1 MFLQNV
7 LTAATQVG
15 VLYILVAVG
24 FICDKTHI
32 YTEKASRLTNDLL
45 FYIVTPAIIIQSF
58 SSIENNPQNVKN
70 LLMAFLGGTLLHIV
84 GIIISIPFFRKGS
97 PDSSRVYKYAC
108 IYGNV
113 GYMALPLAQAV
124 LGSEGVFFCSG
135 VLIPFNIFVF
145 SHGIYLMTGK
155 SSEKTGFK
163 PKWFVFNPGVI
174 SVILGLPLFLL
185 SIKLP
190 YIIMQPVS
198 YISSLN
204 TPLAMLMFGTYLAKT
219 DLKFMFKRK
228 EAYLVA
234 VIKLIL
240 LPSVMLLIFK
250 LVGMSGAL
258 ITALIISASAPSANN
273 TAMFAVKYERDT
285 AAASQTI
292 AIVSFISVITMPMF
306 IAVSQL

>member
-1 MFLQNV
+1 MFLRNV

-58 SSIENNPQNVKN
+58 SSIENTTQNFKN
-70 LLMAFLGGTLLHIV
+70 LLLAFLGGTLLHIV
-84 GIIISIPFFRKGS
+84 GIVITLPFFRKGN
-97 PDSSRVYKYAC
+97 PDSTAVYKYAC

-113 GYMALPLAQAV
+113 GYMALPLARAV
-124 LGSEGVFFCSG
+124 LGTEGVFFCSG

-155 SSEKTGFK
+155 SSGKTGFN
-163 PKWFVFNPGVI
+163 PKWFIFNPGVI
-174 SVILGLPLFLL
+174 SVALGLPLFLL

-198 YISSLN
+198 YIASLN

-219 DLKFMFKRK
+219 DLRVMFKRK
-228 EAYLVA
+228 ESYLVA
-234 VIKLIL
+234 AIKLIL
-240 LPSVMLLIFK
+240 LPAVMLFIFK
-250 LVGMSGAL
+250 AAGISGTL

-273 TAMFAVKYERDT
+273 TAMFAVKYDKDN

-292 AIVSFISVITMPMF
+292 AIVSFISIITMPMF

>member
-84 GIIISIPFFRKGS
+84 GIIISLPFFRKGS

>member
-1 MFLQNV
+1 MFLQNM

-58 SSIENNPQNVKN
+58 SLIENTPQNVKN
-70 LLMAFLGGTLLHIV
+70 LLLAFLGGTLLHVV
-84 GIIISIPFFRKGS
+84 GILISLPFFRKG
-97 PDSSRVYKYAC
+97 DIYSSSVYKYAC

-113 GYMALPLAQAV
+113 GYMALPLAEAV
-124 LGSEGVFFCSG
+124 LGPEGVFFCSG

-155 SSEKTGFK
+155 NSEKTGFN
-163 PKWFVFNPGVI
+163 PKWFVLNPGVI
-174 SVILGLPLFLL
+174 SVVLGLPLFLL
-185 SIKLP
+185 KIKLP
-190 YIIMQPVS
+190 YIVMQPVS
-198 YISSLN
+198 YIASLN

-219 DLKFMFKRK
+219 NLKLMFKRK

-234 VIKLIL
+234 LIKLIL
-240 LPSVMLLIFK
+240 LPAVMLLIFK
-250 LVGMSGAL
+250 LIGMTGTL

-273 TAMFAVKYERDT
+273 TAMFAVKYDRDN

-292 AIVSFISVITMPMF
+292 AIVSFISIITMPLF

>member
-70 LLMAFLGGTLLHIV
+70 LLMAFLGGTLLHIA
-84 GIIISIPFFRKGS
+84 GIIISLPFFRKGS